1 MDKRKLISDILK
13 VLIVLLTIAGVLIML
28 FGNPEGGS
36 GLTAKGIENLKFY
49 TVLTNVFCG
58 IIAFISIFIRNS
70 KVMDVLKLAA
80 TAGVMVT
87 FAVIAFFLAPAN
99 PGLNLYSGS
108 NLIFHLIEPLAAA
121 LEYLISP
128 KQKQPFVYCVY
139 AAVPTFLYG
148 ACYLANL
155 LINGVGGPWP
165 DSNDFYGFLNWGY
178 PVGMCIFA
186 GITLVAFGIS
196 CLLRKISNSVNK
208 EKA

>member
-1 MDKRKLISDILK
+1 MNKRRLISDILK
-13 VLIVLLTIAGVLIML
+13 IMIVLLTIAGVLVMI
-28 FGNPEGGS
+28 FGKTGSGS
-36 GLTAKGIENLKFY
+36 GLTAKGIGNLKFY

-58 IIAFISIFIRNS
+58 MIALISIFIKKSR
-70 KVMDVLKLAA
+70 VMDVLKLTAA
-80 TAGVMVT
+80 AGVMVT

-108 NLIFHLIEPLAAA
+108 NLIFHLIEPLTAA

-178 PVGMCIFA
+178 PIGMCIFA

-196 CLLRKISNSVNK
+196 CLLRKVSDSINK